1 MPLPLRSP
9 LVLGKRQGRRGEEWC
24 VASED
29 CAFGPIGF
37 ERVRDVTP
45 GEMVIITE
53 DGRLVTRQVAPVS
66 TGEGQVYGGG

>member
-1 MPLPLRSP
+1 ML
-9 LVLGKRQGRRGEEWC
+9 GRRESPFGDEYC

-45 GEMVIITE
+45 GEMIVISPE
-53 DGRLVTRQVAPVS
+53 GKFVSRQVGFSSTAPA
-66 TGEGQVYGGG
+66 TELQ